1 MDANKVLRRYAA
13 GERDFRL
20 EDLKGISLIKANL
33 RGVDLTGANLSNS
46 DLSDSDLSNANLN
59 WVSLRGAK
67 MPDGG
72 MHNDY
77 SNSANYFG

>member
-1 MDANKVLRRYAA
+1 MTLSSTLLLPSAFLYKQPLR
-13 GERDFRL
+13 
-20 EDLKGISLIKANL
+20 
-33 RGVDLTGANLSNS
+33 GANLSG
-46 DLSDSDLSNANLN
+46 AN
-59 WVSLRGAK
+59 LRGAK